1 MDHQPP
7 MRVRSN
13 IRPLQYSNELVSS
26 VMPLIDEGESA
37 NAVPYSHKLC
47 SRVPHIRGNR
57 RLQLPRS
64 AMRKSRPG
72 GTALLITVS
81 SEPGKYA
88 WMSLILHPQNSVPS
102 LQLVLS
108 FNTKKISFLK
118 PKIFNGKKDHTFEN
132 EWQKFCVLYNE
143 WSFIIER
150 LKALRSS
157 VLVSS
162 FCNMLMI

>member
-13 IRPLQYSNELVSS
+13 IRPLQYSNELVAS

-57 RLQLPRS
+57 RLQLPLS
-64 AMRKSRPG
+64 AMRRSRPG

-108 FNTKKISFLK
+108 YNTQKISFLK
-118 PKIFNGKKDHTFEN
+118 PQIFNGKKDHTFEN
-132 EWQKFCVLYNE
+132 E
-143 WSFIIER
+143 
-150 LKALRSS
+150 
-157 VLVSS
+157 
-162 FCNMLMI
+162 

>member
-57 RLQLPRS
+57 RLQLPLS
-64 AMRKSRPG
+64 AMRRSRPG

-108 FNTKKISFLK
+108 YNTQKISFLK
-118 PKIFNGKKDHTFEN
+118 PQIFNGKKDHTFEN
-132 EWQKFCVLYNE
+132 E
-143 WSFIIER
+143 
-150 LKALRSS
+150 
-157 VLVSS
+157 
-162 FCNMLMI
+162 